1 MTSTQGSLTTN
12 HISRVAEQPALPDTS
27 PTILIVDDEPFI
39 VDLLALALQDEGYQV
54 ARAYDGEEA
63 WRLLCAHRPDLI
75 ISDVT
80 MPRLDG
86 LHLLHRLR
94 RQRVLAQ
101 IPVILMSAARRRID
115 AGDAAFVA
123 KPFDLDRML
132 SLVHAKLPAA

>member
-1 MTSTQGSLTTN
+1 MTSARGSLTTK
-12 HISRVAEQPALPDTS
+12 HTSRADDQPAPSSAS

-54 ARAYDGEEA
+54 ACAYDGEEA
-63 WRLLCAHRPDLI
+63 WRLVCAHRPDLI
-75 ISDVT
+75 ISDVS

-101 IPVILMSAARRRID
+101 IPVILMSAARRRLDTVD
-115 AGDAAFVA
+115 AVFVA
-123 KPFDLDRML
+123 KPFDLERML
-132 SLVHAKLPAA
+132 SLVQAELPVA